1 MFGSTKKLKEEK
13 YDLNL
18 FKWRSKLLKPQMLFF
33 LTGIMVWF
41 EAERI
46 LLIFFSYTQVFNLFQ
61 LLITV

>member
-1 MFGSTKKLKEEK
+1 MSLLMFGSTKKLKEEK

-41 EAERI
+41 EAFKG
-46 LLIFFSYTQVFNLFQ
+46 LFFRV
-61 LLITV
+61 